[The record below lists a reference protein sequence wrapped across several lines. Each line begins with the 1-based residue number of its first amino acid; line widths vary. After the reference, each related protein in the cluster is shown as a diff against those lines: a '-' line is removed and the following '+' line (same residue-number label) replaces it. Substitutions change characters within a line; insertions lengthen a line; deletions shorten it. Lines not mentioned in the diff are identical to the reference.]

1 MPATT
6 SALMALR
13 LSGRLMVIQNACPRF
28 SRITLLMSFIVPLAC
43 PLLLCNHLRQDG
55 AALQAGIQGA
65 APTPAETSTE
75 NQRSSG
81 PGRRSFG
88 FRARKARAVAAMEG
102 RTKPNTLKFSIR
114 AGVM

>member
-1 MPATT
+1 PAQNALSPAPVSTMTRTSLSSWASRYPWLMPATT

-75 NQRSSG
+75 NQRSLG
-81 PGRRSFG
+81 PG
-88 FRARKARAVAAMEG
+88 
-102 RTKPNTLKFSIR
+102 
-114 AGVM
+114 